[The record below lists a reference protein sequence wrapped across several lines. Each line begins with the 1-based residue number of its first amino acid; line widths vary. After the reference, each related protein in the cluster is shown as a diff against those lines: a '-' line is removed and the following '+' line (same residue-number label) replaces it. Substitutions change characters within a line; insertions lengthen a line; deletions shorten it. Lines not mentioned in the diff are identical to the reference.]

1 MARRG
6 VVTFGLSSFPVP
18 ATRHILNIS
27 SIETLRRTRAM
38 VLEEAGFNVTSA
50 ASLRETEHICRRA
63 SFDLIVIGQN
73 FSGDDKRRIA
83 TAVRTILPGAQ
94 ILELCRISP
103 EIQSPDH
110 VLYDPT
116 PEELVEFVQR
126 LLLPKGSKPVKLND

>member
-1 MARRG
+1 M
-6 VVTFGLSSFPVP
+6 L
-18 ATRHILNIS
+18 
-27 SIETLRRTRAM
+27 
-38 VLEEAGFNVTSA
+38 LEEAGFNVTSA
-50 ASLRETEHICRRA
+50 ASLRETEHVCRRA

-83 TAVRTILPGAQ
+83 TAARTILPGAP

-116 PEELVEFVQR
+116 PEELVEFVRR
-126 LLLPKGSKPVKLND
+126 LLVPKGSKPVKLKK